1 MKMRHIAAAAAAA
14 AAAALLFTGAAVAG
28 PQCTEAPESEWMSQ
42 DALKQELA
50 DQGYTVEKFKVTDG
64 NCYEIYGEDKD
75 GVKVEIYFNPVNG
88 EAVEERR
95 ND

>member
-1 MKMRHIAAAAAAA
+1 MKIRHIAVVT
-14 AAAALLFTGAAVAG
+14 AALLFAGAAVAG
-28 PQCTEAPESEWMSQ
+28 PQCTDAPQSEWKSQ
-42 DALKQELA
+42 DVMKQELT
-50 DQGYTVEKFKVTDG
+50 DQGYTIDKFKVTDG

-75 GVKVEIYFNPVNG
+75 GVKVEIYFNPVSG

>member
-1 MKMRHIAAAAAAA
+1 MKMRHIA